1 MPIRVFRFDVR
12 NPLVGAFL
20 LIAAVG
26 FLLAAVAFGLTLL
39 VGAVA
44 VGAVALL
51 ARRILRFGR
60 RQPPPLEPLDS
71 SREVF
76 PPERARERFPSDKPR
91 DDELL

>member
-1 MPIRVFRFDVR
+1 MSIRIFRLSVR
-12 NPLVGAFL
+12 NPLIGAVL

-51 ARRILRFGR
+51 VRRILRFGR
-60 RQPPPLEPLDS
+60 PEPLPLEPLDS
-71 SREVF
+71 AQEIF
-76 PPERARERFPSDKPR
+76 PPEKRERLPSDRLP
-91 DDELL
+91 DA